1 MTTNYPTDHY
11 YENDEDCKFE
21 ILSATPANSQLSITE
36 FYLEDP
42 SADFCA
48 FDYLLIDGVRY
59 CGVVGPQGVAVAAG
73 DLPAPA

>member
-59 CGVVGPQGVAVAAG
+59 SIIAYRVKVRVPPRIAA
-73 DLPAPA
+73 